1 MKSKIQKLDDNSK
14 CAEVEEEAK
23 DLGHGKA

>member
-14 CAEVEEEAK
+14 CAEVEEEVR
-23 DLGHGKA
+23 DLGHGKT